1 MADMTT
7 VAASGV
13 VAVGAAAALQMPQ
26 EGVILCSAIGALAAA
41 WLDVPPEAVT
51 PAWIRSA
58 LARGVGFVSVG
69 IMAPYILPSLLQ
81 IEGIGKAPAWAIS
94 LLASSMAP
102 YLLTLIRAR
111 GDR

>member
-7 VAASGV
+7 VAASGA
-13 VAVGAAAALQMPQ
+13 VAIGAAAALQMPQ
-26 EGVILCSAIGALAAA
+26 EGVILCSAVGAIAAA
-41 WLDVPPEAVT
+41 VLESPPAEVT
-51 PAWIRSA
+51 AAWIRSA

-81 IEGIGKAPAWAIS
+81 LDGIGKAPAWAIS

-102 YLLTLIRAR
+102 YILTLIRAR
-111 GDR
+111 GDK

>member
-7 VAASGV
+7 VAASGA
-13 VAVGAAAALQMPQ
+13 VAIGAAAALQMPQ
-26 EGVILCSAIGALAAA
+26 EGVILCSAVGAIAAA
-41 WLDVPPEAVT
+41 VLDSPPAEVT
-51 PAWIRSA
+51 AAWIRSA

-81 IEGIGKAPAWAIS
+81 LDGIGKAPAWAIS

-102 YLLTLIRAR
+102 YILTLIRAR
-111 GDR
+111 GDK

>member
-7 VAASGV
+7 VAASGT
-13 VAVGAAAALQMPQ
+13 VAIGAAAALQMPQ
-26 EGVILCSAIGALAAA
+26 EGVILCSAVGAIAAA
-41 WLDVPPEAVT
+41 VLESPPAEVT
-51 PAWIRSA
+51 AAWIRSA

-81 IEGIGKAPAWAIS
+81 LDGIGKAPAWAIS

-102 YLLTLIRAR
+102 YILTLIRAR
-111 GDR
+111 GDK